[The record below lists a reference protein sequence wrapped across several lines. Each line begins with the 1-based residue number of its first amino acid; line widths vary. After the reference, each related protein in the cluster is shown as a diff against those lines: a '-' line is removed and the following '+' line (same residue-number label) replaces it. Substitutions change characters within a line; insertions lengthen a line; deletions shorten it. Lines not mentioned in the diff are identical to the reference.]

1 MYLVIGLGNPE
12 AEYSKTRHNMG
23 FNTINKIAQQYNIE
37 INKNKFQG
45 LYESAV
51 IEGKKV
57 ILVKPQTY
65 MNLSGNCVK
74 EIADFYKVQKE
85 EILVIYDDMDIEPG
99 KIKIRKKGSGGGHNG
114 MKSIIQMLGTEEFP
128 RIIIGIGRPEH
139 NGDEINY
146 VIGAIPEEEIPK
158 LEEGVE
164 KAKDAVIEILKNG
177 IDSAMN
183 KLNQRGRD
191 MIELIVDKNKDLK
204 IIAAVENGR
213 LVEIY

>member
-1 MYLVIGLGNPE
+1 MYLIIGLGNPE

-45 LYESAV
+45 LYESAI
-51 IEGKKV
+51 IEGQKV

-74 EIADFYKVQKE
+74 QIADFYKIPKE

-99 KIKIRKKGSGGGHNG
+99 KIKIRKKGRSGGHNG

-128 RIIIGIGRPEH
+128 RIRIGIGRPEH

-146 VIGAIPEEEIPK
+146 VIGAIPEEEIPI
-158 LEEGVE
+158 LDEGVK
-164 KAKDAVIEILKNG
+164 KAKEAVIEILKNG

-183 KLNQRGRD
+183 KLN
-191 MIELIVDKNKDLK
+191 
-204 IIAAVENGR
+204 
-213 LVEIY
+213 